1 MQVSNGRLKERD
13 HLKYSGVNGRITL
26 QCVIGLVGMNWILV
40 DQVKRWQA
48 IEHGGGALGEKLQ
61 GIY

>member
-1 MQVSNGRLKERD
+1 
-13 HLKYSGVNGRITL
+13 
-26 QCVIGLVGMNWILV
+26 MNWILV